1 MERATWLS
9 RRILDD
15 LDTKHT
21 DLICLFLCFITALC
35 DSSAYSVWSCYLG
48 LQTGN
53 TITLGLGASGQPKS
67 KPFGWL
73 KSLVSISS
81 FMAGSF
87 TFANGMRLF
96 GPRRP
101 VTLSLSFLVQASLI
115 IIASA
120 FVEADLIPHTA
131 AATSLA
137 GGPLFLELIPIALL
151 AFQSAGCLAASR
163 FLGFSEIPI
172 VVLTSV
178 YFDIASDPHLLRSP
192 LKNAERNRRVCGAV
206 LYVVGAVCGG
216 WLSLSAGGMQAAL
229 WIAAALKFCVAGVWL
244 FWRQRRG

>member
-1 MERATWLS
+1 MPATWLS
-9 RRILDD
+9 RQILDD
-15 LDTKHT
+15 LDAKHT

-81 FMAGSF
+81 FMAGAF
-87 TFANGMRLF
+87 TFANAMHLL
-96 GPRRP
+96 GPRRA

-120 FVEADLIPHTA
+120 LVEADLIPHTSV
-131 AATSLA
+131 ATSLT

-163 FLGFSEIPI
+163 FLGFNEIPI

-178 YFDIASDPHLLRSP
+178 YFDIASDPHLFTSL
-192 LKNAERNRRVCGAV
+192 LNNAQRNRRMCGAV
-206 LYVVGAVCGG
+206 LYVVGAICGG
-216 WLSLSAGGMQAAL
+216 WLSLSAGGMQSAL
-229 WIAAALKFCVAGVWL
+229 WIAAALKLGLAVVWL
-244 FWRQRRG
+244 FWTKEQG